1 MKRFVMWKIYKAEY
15 EDDEIEVFDCDN
27 DTEAMSE
34 AFEHEKKHGILFNLY
49 EVDENYDT
57 VRMVY

>member
-1 MKRFVMWKIYKAEY
+1 MGKIYKAEY

-34 AFEHEKKHGILFNLY
+34 AFEHEKEHGTLFNLY

-57 VRMVY
+57 VRMIF